1 MFFLYR
7 IVLMSILL
15 ISSISLLGCRSISK
29 NEFNRHC
36 VWAERAL
43 SQCNCIYNSLE
54 EHYSP
59 QFVEN
64 LPKVSLQ
71 NIDADMHFV
80 ETMNETMYQCQL
92 SARKN
97 LIN

>member
-1 MFFLYR
+1 
-7 IVLMSILL
+7 MSGKKEATIINFDEL
-15 ISSISLLGCRSISK
+15 IDYS
-29 NEFNRHC
+29 EW
-36 VWAERAL
+36 V
-43 SQCNCIYNSLE
+43 NSLE

-80 ETMNETMYQCQL
+80 ETMNETMHQCQL